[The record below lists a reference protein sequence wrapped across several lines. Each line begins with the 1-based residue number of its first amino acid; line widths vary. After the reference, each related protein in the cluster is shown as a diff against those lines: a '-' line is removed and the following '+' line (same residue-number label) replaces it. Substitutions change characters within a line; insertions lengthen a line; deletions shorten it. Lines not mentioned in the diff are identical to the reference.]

1 MCHNKLD
8 SRLTVAQPVV
18 SSVPQPDDETD
29 VTYVGIVL
37 HTVYLGS
44 QLATP

>member
-8 SRLTVAQPVV
+8 SRLFVAQPVV
-18 SSVPQPDDETD
+18 GSIPQSADETD
-29 VTYVGIVL
+29 VSYVGIVL

-44 QLATP
+44 QLATL